1 MTIRTVLGAQVP
13 QEELEG
19 GKIPSDSAGDVV
31 LYAKIRTN
39 KWTDLY

>member
-1 MTIRTVLGAQVP
+1 MIIKKPGDR
-13 QEELEG
+13 
-19 GKIPSDSAGDVV
+19 KIPSDSVGDIV